1 MDADRDMDPA
11 RLSELF
17 GQLVARWRERQAMV
31 PDLLAGSDGAVLVGA
46 GKVGQE
52 FLGALLASGVP
63 VFAFT
68 DNNSAKWGHAILDVP
83 VLAPEEA
90 VRQFGHRAVF
100 LVTIGRVGT
109 AAADVCRQFSTLG
122 ARRVVH
128 FIPAI
133 PRIPRIWPQFFLAP
147 DAFDG
152 ADVESCLAAYRLF
165 RDGLSRDLF
174 VAHLRWRATL
184 DPSGLP
190 TPEYDNQY
198 FPPPLIAPRHCTTF
212 VDIGAYTGDTLA
224 AVSQFAGDSLRAY
237 YGFEPDARNYDS
249 LVAQAAD
256 VTRRREG
263 LRVVTRR
270 TAIGA
275 AHGTISFA
283 ADGAATSQ
291 VSATGAESV
300 ECAPLDSLGVDP
312 SYVKID
318 VEGAEADVL
327 RGAAETMGRWKP
339 TVAIATYHRPK
350 DLFDLPLW
358 LARNAPDYQFYL
370 RSHGDAGIDLVCYAV
385 REPALS

>member
-1 MDADRDMDPA
+1 MGSDEQMDRA

-17 GQLVARWRERQAMV
+17 GQLLSRWQDRRALS
-31 PDLLAGSDGAVLVGA
+31 PDLLTGADGVVLVGA

-52 FLGALLASGVP
+52 FLGALIASGIP
-63 VFAFT
+63 ALAFT
-68 DNNSAKWGHAILDVP
+68 DNNPAKWGQTLGGLP
-83 VLAPEEA
+83 VLPPEDA
-90 VRQFGHRAVF
+90 VRQFERRALF
-100 LVTIGRVGT
+100 LVTIGRVGPG
-109 AAADVCRQFSTLG
+109 AAEVCRQFSTLG
-122 ARRVVH
+122 AHRVVH

-133 PRIPRIWPQFFLAP
+133 QLIPRIWTQFFLAP
-147 DAFDG
+147 DAFEGTDL
-152 ADVESCLAAYRLF
+152 ESCLAAYRLF

-198 FPPPLIAPRHCTTF
+198 FPPPLIAPRHCATF

-256 VTRRREG
+256 VARRRED

-283 ADGAATSQ
+283 GDGAATSQ

-358 LARNAPDYQFYL
+358 LARNAPGYQFYL

-385 REPALS
+385 REPTVS